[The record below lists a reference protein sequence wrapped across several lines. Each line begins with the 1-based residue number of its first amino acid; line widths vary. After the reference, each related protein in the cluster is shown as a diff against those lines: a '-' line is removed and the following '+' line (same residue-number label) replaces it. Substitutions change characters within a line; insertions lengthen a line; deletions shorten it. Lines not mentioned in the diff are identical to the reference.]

1 MDLNGIGKVGDRV
14 SEGQTAGVHGT
25 GFATGSLTGIIQGDQ
40 ELRLVLTGVDRG

>member
-25 GFATGSLTGIIQGDQ
+25 GFATGSLT
-40 ELRLVLTGVDRG
+40 VLITRHVLKGARW